1 MSPRVDPE
9 ERRAEIL
16 AAALRCF
23 TRTGYNGTSM
33 DDIVAESGLSKGTL
47 YWHFENKRALFMALF
62 DQIMEN
68 LVAPFQAVM
77 DPGRDAPATERLRR
91 LASASAQVAEMSQDF
106 LTLPL
111 NFLIEIWQDEAFIK
125 HYLSFIEEFANQI
138 ETLIKEGIN
147 TGEFRQVDVH
157 NAVWG
162 MMAMYDGIFLY
173 LMLGMPGDAAK
184 QMSVM
189 TDLIIEGL
197 AARGD

>member
-77 DPGRDAPATERLRR
+77 DPGSDASPTERLRQ
-91 LASASAQVAEMSQDF
+91 LASASAQAAEVSQDF

-125 HYLSFIEEFANQI
+125 HYISILEEFVNRTEA
-138 ETLIKEGIN
+138 LIKEGIDA
-147 TGEFRQVDVH
+147 GEFRPVDVH
-157 NAVWG
+157 NAAWG
-162 MMAMYDGIFLY
+162 IMAMYDGIFLY
-173 LMLGMPGDAAK
+173 LMAGMPGDAAK
-184 QMSVM
+184 QMAVM